1 MDLILQGQRPRNM
14 KATRLYTRVL
24 LARSKDRREI
34 DAVEDLSKIKI
45 ESFSAPIEIS

>member
-1 MDLILQGQRPRNM
+1 M
-14 KATRLYTRVL
+14 KATRLYTRVY

-45 ESFSAPIEIS
+45 DNFSSTFKPN

>member
-1 MDLILQGQRPRNM
+1 M

-24 LARSKDRREI
+24 LARSKDRREF

-45 ESFSAPIEIS
+45 ENFSSSTFKTN